1 VRRFPR
7 VHRTITFLLLVLC
20 IGWLA
25 TSCVNDPE
33 DVARLQEQLNDKV
46 EEAQEVRIIFSDSGL
61 VRGIVIAP
69 TMHNYLDKTDQRQEF
84 PDGLRVAFLDEFQD
98 TTSTLTA
105 KWGVYR
111 RRTKEITVRDS
122 VVWESTDLQ
131 RLETEEL
138 NWDEKKERIHT
149 KKFVVLQQPD
159 YLITGYGLEADQSFS
174 NAKVLQVE
182 GRIPVSRP
190 KDEVEQ

>member
-1 VRRFPR
+1 VDRL
-7 VHRTITFLLLVLC
+7 HRTQQVLLLLSVLLLT
-20 IGWLA
+20 GWLI

-33 DVARLQEQLNDKV
+33 DVARLQQQLNDKI
-46 EEAQEVRIIFSDSGL
+46 EEAEEVRIIFSDSGL
-61 VRGIVIAP
+61 VRGIVVAP
-69 TMHNYLDKTDQRQEF
+69 TMLNYLNKTDQRQEF
-84 PDGLRVAFLDEFQD
+84 PDGLRVAFLNEFQD

-122 VVWESTDLQ
+122 VVWESADLQ

-159 YLITGYGLEADQSFS
+159 YLITGYGLEADQGFS
-174 NAKVLQVE
+174 NARVLQVE

-190 KDEVEQ
+190 KDEQE

>member
-1 VRRFPR
+1 ML
-7 VHRTITFLLLVLC
+7 T
-20 IGWLA
+20 GWLF

-33 DVARLQEQLNDKV
+33 DVARLQQQLNDTV
-46 EEAQEVRIIFSDSGL
+46 EEAEGVHIIFSDSGL
-61 VRGIVIAP
+61 VRGIVVAP
-69 TMHNYLDKTDQRQEF
+69 TMLNYLDKTDQRQEF

-138 NWDEKKERIHT
+138 NWDENKERIHT
-149 KKFVVLQQPD
+149 KKFVVLSQPD
-159 YLITGYGLEADQSFS
+159 YLITGYGLEADQGFN
-174 NAKVLQVE
+174 NARVLQVV
-182 GRIPVSRP
+182 GRVPVSRP
-190 KDEVEQ
+190 KEAQE

>member
-1 VRRFPR
+1 